1 MVQKITSSLPF
12 LIEYRLLTQGMRGL
26 GLTFIVTI
34 FLQGK
39 QKIRHFALFEIL
51 ALSERTNE
59 FS

>member
-1 MVQKITSSLPF
+1 M
-12 LIEYRLLTQGMRGL
+12 LTQGMRGL

-39 QKIRHFALFEIL
+39 KRIRHFALFEIL
-51 ALSERTNE
+51 VLSERTNE